1 MRARTRR
8 INYGSALAVQS
19 VQNLIK
25 IVMYCNTS
33 KLVRFF
39 VISSVRWTC
48 LTQSF
53 FSGEVLAGTEIT
65 RGVRGCGACGGHGGG
80 GGVGGGGR
88 GGIPNATLSP
98 PERFFV
104 KMGVA
109 GSDIL
114 IRHVL

>member
-1 MRARTRR
+1 MVVVR
-8 INYGSALAVQS
+8 V
-19 VQNLIK
+19 V
-25 IVMYCNTS
+25 VMVVVVVC
-33 KLVRFF
+33 V
-39 VISSVRWTC
+39 C
-48 LTQSF
+48 
-53 FSGEVLAGTEIT
+53 
-65 RGVRGCGACGGHGGG
+65 GGG
-80 GGVGGGGR
+80 GGAGW